1 MDGPDPQASGSALH
15 IETDP
20 PGGGVTDEVTDL
32 RQWLH
37 ASPPS
42 RILKLGT
49 TREAGTPRPVNV
61 SLEMSP
67 VGWIDRAG
75 RRTRVHPGPGV
86 RLGSV
91 VTFPSLPEGRPRGV
105 WCVLSAGWKPAYRAY
120 VGFRPVWGECVAGVA
135 GRTGR

>member
-1 MDGPDPQASGSALH
+1 MDGPDPQASGGALH

-37 ASPPS
+37 ASPPY

-49 TREAGTPRPVNV
+49 TREAGSPRPVNV

-67 VGWIDRAG
+67 DGWIDPAG
-75 RRTRVHPGPGV
+75 RRTRVHSGPGV
-86 RLGSV
+86 RRRVS
-91 VTFPSLPEGRPRGV
+91 RR
-105 WCVLSAGWKPAYRAY
+105 
-120 VGFRPVWGECVAGVA
+120 
-135 GRTGR
+135 